1 MSQKEKSNTLETV
14 KLSEAAEA
22 LKKATGTILYTFL
35 NDYMFRVILQKHKNV
50 LRSVVCACLKLKAE
64 EVQDIVVQNP
74 IELGEAIDDKT
85 FILDIHVLLNN
96 NMIINLEMQV
106 LDLKDWPERS
116 LSYLARSYDNVV
128 KGDEYINVK
137 PVYHIGFLNYTLFPE
152 YPEFFAKYR
161 MMNIKN
167 HNVYTTKF
175 NLYVVDLTQIELAT
189 QEDVDTGLVYW
200 TQVFKAKTWEELR
213 QMAERHQELQEATE
227 ALYVYNQDE
236 IVKEQC
242 RARQD
247 YYNHERGIQ
256 KRLEEA
262 RIALEE
268 SKTEL
273 MKSNAIIESQKE
285 VVKKVVSS
293 YAEKM
298 HITEKEAC
306 KQLGIKD
313 EIDNYSDNKNVHE
326 EK

>member
-85 FILDIHVLLNN
+85 FILDINVLLNN
-96 NMIINLEMQV
+96 NTIINLEMQV

-116 LSYLARSYDNVV
+116 LSYLARSYDNVA

-137 PVYHIGFLNYTLFPE
+137 PVYHIGFLNYTIFLE

-175 NLYVVDLTQIELAT
+175 NLCVVDLTKIELAT

-213 QMAERHQELQEATE
+213 QMAERNQELQEATE
-227 ALYVYNQDE
+227 ALYVYNQDD
-236 IVKEQC
+236 IIKQQC

-247 YYNHERGIQ
+247 YYNHERGTQ

-313 EIDNYSDNKNVHE
+313 EIDNYSDIKNVHE

>member
-85 FILDIHVLLNN
+85 FILDINVLLNN
-96 NMIINLEMQV
+96 NTIINLEMQV

-116 LSYLARSYDNVV
+116 LSYLARSYDNVA

-137 PVYHIGFLNYTLFPE
+137 PVYHIGFLNYTIFLE

-175 NLYVVDLTQIELAT
+175 NLCVVDLTKIELAT

-213 QMAERHQELQEATE
+213 QMAERNQELQEATE
-227 ALYVYNQDE
+227 ALYVYNQDD
-236 IVKEQC
+236 IIKQQC

-313 EIDNYSDNKNVHE
+313 EIDNYSDIKNVHE

>member
-1 MSQKEKSNTLETV
+1 MSQKEKAVISDALKMEGV
-14 KLSEAAEA
+14 SEA
-22 LKKATGTILYTFL
+22 LKKATGIIPYTFL

-50 LRSVVCACLKLKAE
+50 LRSIVCACLKLE
-64 EVQDIVVQNP
+64 VGDVQDIVVQNP
-74 IELGEAIDDKT
+74 IEFGEAIDDKT
-85 FILDIHVLLNN
+85 FILDINVLLNN
-96 NMIINLEMQV
+96 NTIINLEMQV

-116 LSYLARSYDNVV
+116 LSYLARSYDNVA

-152 YPEFFAKYR
+152 YPEFFAKYQ

-175 NLYVVDLTQIELAT
+175 NLYVIDLTQIKLAT
-189 QEDVDTGLVYW
+189 QEDIDTGLVYW

-213 QMAERHQELQEATE
+213 QMAERNQELQEATE

-247 YYNHERGIQ
+247 YYNHERGTQ

-268 SKTEL
+268 SEAEL
-273 MKSNAIIESQKE
+273 TKSKAVIETQKE
-285 VVKKVVSS
+285 VLEKDKELLKKSVKLL
-293 YAEKM
+293 AESQ
-298 HITEKEAC
+298 HISEEEAC
-306 KQLGIKD
+306 RQIGINSND
-313 EIDNYSDNKNVHE
+313 YENMI
-326 EK
+326 

>member
-1 MSQKEKSNTLETV
+1 MSQNEKAVISDALKMEWV
-14 KLSEAAEA
+14 SEA
-22 LKKATGTILYTFL
+22 LKKATGIIPYTFL

-50 LRSVVCACLKLKAE
+50 LRSIVCACLKLE
-64 EVQDIVVQNP
+64 VGDVQDIVVQNP
-74 IELGEAIDDKT
+74 IEFGEAIDDKT
-85 FILDIHVLLNN
+85 FILDINVLLNN
-96 NMIINLEMQV
+96 NTIINLEMQV

-116 LSYLARSYDNVV
+116 LSYLARSYDNVA

-152 YPEFFAKYR
+152 YPEFFSKYR

-175 NLYVVDLTQIELAT
+175 NLYVVDLTQIKLAT

-213 QMAERHQELQEATE
+213 QMAERNQELQEATE

-247 YYNHERGIQ
+247 YYNHERGMQ
-256 KRLEEA
+256 KRMEEKDA
-262 RIALEE
+262 AIL
-268 SKTEL
+268 
-273 MKSNAIIESQKE
+273 KSIKI
-285 VVKKVVSS
+285 
-293 YAEKM
+293 M
-298 HITEKEAC
+298 TEKLHISEAEAC
-306 KQLGIKD
+306 KQIGISIEDYQKL
-313 EIDNYSDNKNVHE
+313 K
-326 EK
+326 

>member
-1 MSQKEKSNTLETV
+1 MSQKEKAVISDALKMEGV
-14 KLSEAAEA
+14 SEA
-22 LKKATGTILYTFL
+22 LKKATGIIPYTFL

-50 LRSVVCACLKLKAE
+50 LRSIVCTCLKLE
-64 EVQDIVVQNP
+64 VGDVQDIVVQNP
-74 IELGEAIDDKT
+74 IEFGEAIDDKT
-85 FILDIHVLLNN
+85 FILDINVLLNN
-96 NMIINLEMQV
+96 NTIINLEMQV

-116 LSYLARSYDNVV
+116 LSYLARSYDNVA

-152 YPEFFAKYR
+152 YPEFFSKYR
-161 MMNIKN
+161 MMNLKN

-213 QMAERHQELQEATE
+213 QMTERNQELQEATE

-247 YYNHERGIQ
+247 YYNHERGTQ

-262 RIALEE
+262 RLALEE
-268 SKTEL
+268 SNVVIENQKEL
-273 MKSNAIIESQKE
+273 LKKSVKLLAESQ
-285 VVKKVVSS
+285 
-293 YAEKM
+293 
-298 HITEKEAC
+298 HISEEEAC
-306 KQLGIKD
+306 KQIGINRDDLK
-313 EIDNYSDNKNVHE
+313 ENQKSLSFCKM
-326 EK
+326 

>member
-1 MSQKEKSNTLETV
+1 MSQKEMAVISDALKMEGV
-14 KLSEAAEA
+14 SEE
-22 LKKATGTILYTFL
+22 LKKATGVIPYTFL

-50 LRSVVCACLKLKAE
+50 LRSVVCACLKLKTE

-96 NMIINLEMQV
+96 NTIINLEMQV

-116 LSYLARSYDNVV
+116 LSYLARSYDNVA

-189 QEDVDTGLVYW
+189 QEDVDTSLVYW

-213 QMAERHQELQEATE
+213 QMAERNQELQEATE

-247 YYNHERGIQ
+247 YYNHERGTQ

-268 SKTEL
+268 SK
-273 MKSNAIIESQKE
+273 AVIAAQKE
-285 VVKKVVSS
+285 ALENQKKNSKKDKALLKKSVKLL
-293 YAEKM
+293 AEKL
-298 HITEKEAC
+298 HISEAEAC
-306 KQLGIKD
+306 KQIGISIEDYQKL
-313 EIDNYSDNKNVHE
+313 K
-326 EK
+326 